1 MRIRLRSWR
10 GWDWLAPLAAAFG
23 LLALVVSFLGEL
35 HEYRWAVIG
44 WAERDLTART
54 ELAASTLAEP
64 LRTSDFRSIHA
75 FGDACAAE
83 GVRLTVFSGHGGVFF
98 DSLRRGSDEPHAMYV
113 EQPCGEYVVRL
124 GLPYERVLA
133 PVEKAQKGLVLAA
146 CLGGFAVLIVFFFTY
161 RQRVRIRELARLE
174 KFRRDFI
181 SDVSH
186 EIKTP
191 LTGILGAV
199 DMLDDVTRQAAA
211 STVQARLVE
220 LIRKESK
227 RLNGLVQSILDLSRL
242 ERPEGALNVSETD
255 LSTLVADLAAEQGVA
270 TQVAEGVVSR
280 CDAQLIAQAVQNLI
294 GNAKRHSGTTD
305 IAVTLDA
312 TAANVRIAVEDH
324 GVGIPSEHRARVFE
338 RFHRVDPAR
347 AAETGGAGL
356 GLAIVRRI
364 ARLHGGDVTLAAARP
379 SGCRFELV
387 LPRA

>member
-1 MRIRLRSWR
+1 MRR
-10 GWDWLAPLAAAFG
+10 GFHFLDWIAPLAAAFG

-44 WAERDLTART
+44 WAKRDLKVRT

-64 LRTSDFRSIHA
+64 LKTSDFRNIHA
-75 FGDACAAE
+75 FGDACAAD
-83 GVRLTVFSGHGGVFF
+83 GVRLTVLSGHGGIFF
-98 DSLRRGSDEPHAMYV
+98 DSLRKGEDEPAAMYA
-113 EQPCGEYVVRL
+113 EQPCGEFTVRL
-124 GLPYERVLA
+124 GLPYDRVLA

-161 RQRVRIRELARLE
+161 RQRVRIRELARIE
-174 KFRRDFI
+174 KFRLEFI

-199 DMLDDVTRQAAA
+199 DLLEAPTRQDAA
-211 STVQARLVE
+211 STMQARLVE

-242 ERPEGALNVSETD
+242 ERAEGAMAAAETD
-255 LSTLVADLAAEQGVA
+255 LSALVSELAAEQGCPAEVA
-270 TQVAEGVVSR
+270 PDVRSL
-280 CDAQLIAQAVQNLI
+280 CDAQLLSQAVLNLI
-294 GNAKRHSGTTD
+294 GNAKRHSGSTD
-305 IAVTLDA
+305 IVVSLEE
-312 TAANVRIAVEDH
+312 TAANVRIIVEDH
-324 GVGIPSEHRARVFE
+324 GVGIPPEHRERVFE

-364 ARLHGGDVTLAAARP
+364 ARLHGGDVTLEPARP
-379 SGCRFELV
+379 SGCRFTLV
-387 LPRA
+387 LPRT